1 MYGLANMALFLI
13 IVNYIAA
20 IVAVQLLRGD
30 FVGGS
35 GSPVIVNFGEA
46 FNSFLAMYQVF
57 SSENWSE
64 ILYDAGQ
71 AEIQLGQT
79 VIVVIFVTA
88 WMIFSNCKASFPKP
102 CICV

>member
-1 MYGLANMALFLI
+1 MYGLANMGLFLM

-30 FVGGS
+30 LGNDK
-35 GSPVIVNFGEA
+35 PVNFGEV
-46 FNSFLAMYQVF
+46 FNSFLAVYQVF
-57 SSENWSE
+57 SSENWSDV
-64 ILYDAGQ
+64 LYDAGT
-71 AEIQLGQT
+71 AEVQLGQT

-102 CICV
+102 CNCV